1 MKALV
6 LAAGLGE
13 RARPLTEKIPK
24 PMLAVGGRPLIHY
37 PLALLKRA
45 GITQVAINV
54 HHLAGE
60 IQRGLGDGKSF
71 GIDITYSPEPTLAG
85 TGGPLNALRGYFG
98 AETFVLANSDS
109 ILDLDLA
116 AMIAFHRQRGAIATI
131 ALFKPTDGREYEHL
145 EVDAKGRIQRMRLI
159 KTRNPLAYNDYPA
172 APAPDEP
179 PPVDWY
185 MYPGIMV
192 MEPAIFDLI
201 PKTPPWA
208 LFAGLYGPMVANR
221 LPVFG
226 YVHRGFFRTVD
237 DLKAYQSLHHE
248 FASSPPQFLH
258 LHLPLSP

>member
-13 RARPLTEKIPK
+13 RVRPLTEKIPK

-37 PLALLKRA
+37 PLAMLRRA

-60 IQRGLGDGKSF
+60 IQRGLRDGNSL
-71 GIDITYSPEPTLAG
+71 GIDITYSPEPTLTG

-98 AETFVLANSDS
+98 DETFVLANSDS

-116 AMIAFHRQRGAIATI
+116 AMIAFHRDRGAIATVG
-131 ALFKPTDGREYEHL
+131 LFKPNDELEH
-145 EVDAKGRIQRMRLI
+145 EHIEIDRDARIRRMRLVR
-159 KTRNPLAYNDYPA
+159 TRDPLTYNDYPA
-172 APAPDEP
+172 ELND
-179 PPVDWY
+179 VDPSSLSWY
-185 MYPGIMV
+185 MYPGILV
-192 MEPAIFDLI
+192 LDPAIFELI
-201 PKTPPWA
+201 PKAPPWA
-208 LFAGLYGPMVANR
+208 LFSGLFGPMVANR

-237 DLKAYQSLHHE
+237 DLKAYENFRQE
-248 FASSPPQFLH
+248 FETSPPHFEH
-258 LHLPLSP
+258 LAFPLSS

>member
-13 RARPLTEKIPK
+13 RARPLTEKTPK

-37 PLALLKRA
+37 PLAMLKRA

-60 IQRGLGDGKSF
+60 IQRGLRDGKSL
-71 GIDITYSPEPTLAG
+71 GMEITYSPEPTLMG

-98 AETFVLANSDS
+98 NEAFVLANSDS

-116 AMIAFHRQRGAIATI
+116 AMIALHRDRGAIATI
-131 ALFKPTDGREYEHL
+131 GLLKPNDGRAHEHI
-145 EVDAKGRIQRMRLI
+145 EIDHDARIRRMRLI
-159 KTRNPLAYNDYPA
+159 TARHPLTYADYPA
-172 APAPDEP
+172 ELSDRDPASLDS
-179 PPVDWY
+179 Y
-185 MYPGIMV
+185 MYPGVIV

-208 LFAGLYGPMVANR
+208 LFTGLFGPMVANR

-226 YVHRGFFRTVD
+226 FVHRGFFRTVD
-237 DLKAYQSLHHE
+237 DLKAYENLCHE
-248 FASSPPQFLH
+248 FETSPPQFAH
-258 LHLPLSP
+258 LIFTQP